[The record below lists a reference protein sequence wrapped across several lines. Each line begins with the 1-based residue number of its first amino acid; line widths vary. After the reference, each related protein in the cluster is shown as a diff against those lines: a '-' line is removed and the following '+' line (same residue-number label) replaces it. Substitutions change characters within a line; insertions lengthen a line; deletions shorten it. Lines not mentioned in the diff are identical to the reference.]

1 MFALRKF
8 TWFSACLIMLTVYT
22 YRQTRLPNTIDL
34 STIPLAELAQTVTDI
49 VHHQKEDV
57 QLWFGYLD
65 GWMLTPHEEVILRK
79 AIRKFE
85 CFVVSFFPLAF
96 SQSWKNEIRS
106 IYTARPHGESDTHHD
121 GCVVHDGSP
130 VGYGGFGS

>member
-1 MFALRKF
+1 
-8 TWFSACLIMLTVYT
+8 MLNVYT
-22 YRQTRLPNTIDL
+22 YPRFRPQNTIDL
-34 STIPLAELAQTVTDI
+34 SSIPLNEFAQAVDDI
-49 VHHQKEDV
+49 VHHQNGVE
-57 QLWFGYLD
+57 LWFGYVD

-85 CFVVSFFPLAF
+85 CHAVSFFPLAF

-106 IYTARPHGESDTHHD
+106 IYTDRPHGEPDSDHN
-121 GCVVHDGSP
+121 GRSVHDGRS